1 MLAAMRR
8 ASSRVGRA
16 ATCARAAVRGLL
28 GIRVTDKDNVP
39 RGTLLLSVTHGDYA
53 HTPWGRDYLFA
64 VRFNVCA
71 CCDTPFSPAAT
82 LFMVPR

>member
-1 MLAAMRR
+1 MLPSAD
-8 ASSRVGRA
+8 
-16 ATCARAAVRGLL
+16 LL

-53 HTPWGRDYLFA
+53 HTPWGWDYLFA
-64 VRFNVCA
+64 VRFNACA

-82 LFMVPR
+82 LFMVPRYVHTAGGETLPDL